1 MLKLI
6 AFKNRRRRPNKNDA
20 NYFLYEREDLKN
32 KRGSMYRYV
41 SKTNSEQYFKITIY
55 DKEDEACLT
64 ES

>member
-6 AFKNRRRRPNKNDA
+6 AFKNKRRRPKRKDP
-20 NYFLYEREDLKN
+20 NYFLYDKENFKI
-32 KRGSMYRYV
+32 KRGSMYQYV